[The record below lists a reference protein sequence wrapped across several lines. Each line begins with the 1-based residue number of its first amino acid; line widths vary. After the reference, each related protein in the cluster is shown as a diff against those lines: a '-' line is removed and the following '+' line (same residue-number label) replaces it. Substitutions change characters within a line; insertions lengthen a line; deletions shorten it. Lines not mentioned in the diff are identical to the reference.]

1 MIIFDYLSKKELKAN
16 VGNRLNFIE
25 TSLVGAE
32 YVSNGNMVG
41 AQRPHITGRGREFF
55 AEVTMRD
62 GIIIKV
68 S

>member
-1 MIIFDYLSKKELKAN
+1 MIIFDYLIKKELKAN

-25 TSLVGAE
+25 TSLFGAE

>member
-25 TSLVGAE
+25 TSLFGAE

-62 GIIIKV
+62 GINIKV

>member
-25 TSLVGAE
+25 TSLFGAE